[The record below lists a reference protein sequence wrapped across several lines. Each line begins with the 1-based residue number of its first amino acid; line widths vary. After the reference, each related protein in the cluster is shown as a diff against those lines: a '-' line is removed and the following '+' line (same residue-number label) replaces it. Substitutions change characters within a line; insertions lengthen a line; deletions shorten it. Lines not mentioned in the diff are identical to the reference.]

1 MSGAGLQERGG
12 LAGAGP
18 LEQPVLCRAQAPRG
32 TDVSEG
38 HRLTPGV
45 SVWLGLC
52 SAALSDTRPTP
63 SHGSQVGPPLPSLPP
78 KCCGCPHTSPWGQDP

>member
-1 MSGAGLQERGG
+1 MGGAGLQERGG

-32 TDVSEG
+32 TDVSAG